1 MIDTCP
7 RIFNTLSN
15 DILVDQNDQ
24 EGTISITGEKVTET
38 IL

>member
-1 MIDTCP
+1 MIDICP
-7 RIFNTLSN
+7 RICSTLSN
-15 DILVDQNDQ
+15 DIFVDQNDQ